1 MRGGIWWLASYPK
14 SGNTW
19 LRAILATL
27 VSGKPVDIN
36 AMAFLGPH
44 AASRSRFDR
53 ALGVDSASLSDEQE
67 FNLRPRVYE
76 ILAAEAERPLYCKTH
91 DACLPT
97 PAGEP
102 LFPTAA
108 TRGAVYVVRD
118 PRAVAVSSVHFMA
131 RSIDET
137 IAAMDNPMEVFAGS
151 TQRLSQHLRQ
161 PLRRWC
167 EHVESWLAAPFPV
180 HLMRYEDMLA
190 DPHAAVLAMAEF
202 LGLPVSEATVATAV
216 EATGF
221 SRLQAQERATGFAE
235 SPRHAAAFFR
245 EGRADGWRRVLTPA
259 QADRIVAGHGQVMRR
274 LGYDVTLAPLPQAI
288 AKASEPAI
296 LALNNAH
303 AVELSC
309 LDAERLASL
318 TGQAFYACAIGEVGA
333 FLLAFDQT
341 AAYDS
346 PNYLWFRE
354 RYPRFVYVDRV
365 VVAPPLRGR
374 GYACQLFA
382 DLFDEA
388 RRAGHELVVCEVNSD
403 SPNLA
408 SDAFH
413 AALGFREVG
422 RAVIH
427 HGQKTVRYLARAIDP
442 TR

>member
-1 MRGGIWWLASYPK
+1 
-14 SGNTW
+14 
-19 LRAILATL
+19 
-27 VSGKPVDIN
+27 
-36 AMAFLGPH
+36 
-44 AASRSRFDR
+44 
-53 ALGVDSASLSDEQE
+53 
-67 FNLRPRVYE
+67 
-76 ILAAEAERPLYCKTH
+76 
-91 DACLPT
+91 
-97 PAGEP
+97 
-102 LFPTAA
+102 
-108 TRGAVYVVRD
+108 
-118 PRAVAVSSVHFMA
+118 MA

-245 EGRADGWRRVLTPA
+245 EGRADGWQRALTPA
-259 QADRIVAGHGQVMRR
+259 QADGIVAAHGQVMRR
-274 LGYDVTLAPLPQAI
+274 MGYDLTLVSLPQAI
-288 AKASEPAI
+288 ANASEPAI

-303 AVELSC
+303 AMELSW

-318 TGQAFYACAIGEVGA
+318 LGQAFYARGIGEVDA
-333 FLLAFDQT
+333 FLLAFDQS
-341 AAYDS
+341 AAYDN

-365 VVAPPLRGR
+365 VVAPALRGR
-374 GYACQLFA
+374 GYARRLYA

-388 RRAGHELVVCEVNSD
+388 RRAGHAIVVCEVNSD
-403 SPNLA
+403 PPNPA

-413 AALGFREVG
+413 AALGFSEVG
-422 RAVIH
+422 RAAFH
-427 HGQKTVRYLARAIDP
+427 HRQKTVRYLACMIEPRA
-442 TR
+442 

>member
-53 ALGVDSASLSDEQE
+53 ALGVDSGSLPDEQE

-108 TRGAVYVVRD
+108 ARGAVYVVRD
-118 PRAVAVSSVHFMA
+118 TRAVAVSSVHFMA

-167 EHVESWLAAPFPV
+167 EHVESWL
-180 HLMRYEDMLA
+180 
-190 DPHAAVLAMAEF
+190 
-202 LGLPVSEATVATAV
+202 
-216 EATGF
+216 
-221 SRLQAQERATGFAE
+221 
-235 SPRHAAAFFR
+235 
-245 EGRADGWRRVLTPA
+245 
-259 QADRIVAGHGQVMRR
+259 
-274 LGYDVTLAPLPQAI
+274 
-288 AKASEPAI
+288 
-296 LALNNAH
+296 
-303 AVELSC
+303 
-309 LDAERLASL
+309 
-318 TGQAFYACAIGEVGA
+318 
-333 FLLAFDQT
+333 
-341 AAYDS
+341 
-346 PNYLWFRE
+346 
-354 RYPRFVYVDRV
+354 
-365 VVAPPLRGR
+365 
-374 GYACQLFA
+374 
-382 DLFDEA
+382 
-388 RRAGHELVVCEVNSD
+388 
-403 SPNLA
+403 
-408 SDAFH
+408 
-413 AALGFREVG
+413 
-422 RAVIH
+422 
-427 HGQKTVRYLARAIDP
+427 
-442 TR
+442 

>member
-27 VSGKPVDIN
+27 VSGRPVDIN
-36 AMAFLGPH
+36 EMAFLGPH

-53 ALGVDSASLSDEQE
+53 ALGVDGASLSHEQE
-67 FNLRPRVYE
+67 LGLRPRVYE
-76 ILAAEAERPLYCKTH
+76 ILTGEADRPLYCKTH
-91 DACLPT
+91 DAYVLT

-102 LFPTAA
+102 LFPAAA
-108 TRGAVYVVRD
+108 TSGAVYVVRD

-137 IAAMDNPMEVFAGS
+137 IAAMDNPEEVFAGS
-151 TQRLSQHLRQ
+151 THRLSQHLRQ
-161 PLRRWC
+161 PLLRWC

-180 HLMRYEDMLA
+180 HLLRYEDMLA
-190 DPHAAVLAMAEF
+190 DPHAAVRAMVEF
-202 LGLPVSEATVATAV
+202 LCLPVNEAVIAMAV

-221 SRLQAQERATGFAE
+221 ARLQAQERETGFAE

-259 QADRIVAGHGQVMRR
+259 QARRIVASHGRVMRR
-274 LGYDVTLAPLPQAI
+274 LDYDVTMEPLPQAI
-288 AKASEPAI
+288 AKASEPAV

-303 AVELSC
+303 AVELSW
-309 LDAERLASL
+309 LNADRLASL
-318 TGQAFYACAIGEVGA
+318 IGQAFYARKIGEIDA

-354 RYPRFVYVDRV
+354 RYPTFVYVDRV

-374 GYACQLFA
+374 GYARLLYA
-382 DLFDEA
+382 DLLEEA
-388 RRAGHELVVCEVNSD
+388 RRAGQGIVVCEVNSD
-403 SPNLA
+403 PPNPA

-413 AALGFREVG
+413 AALGFAEVG
-422 RAVIH
+422 RAAIH
-427 HGQKTVRYLARAIDP
+427 HGQTVRYLACMIEPRA
-442 TR
+442 